1 MATAEDHEKVGTRA
15 CELFR
20 SGMNCAESVL
30 TANMEMLGVE
40 GDWIPRVASGF
51 GGGIA
56 RTCQVCGALTGA
68 VIALGWTCGRESG
81 DDSLEHVYRSGSTL
95 VDEFMEKFLS
105 TSCGMLIDVDLSDD
119 VAREKA
125 RRDGVFE
132 QQCTLYVRFCA
143 ERVAEM
149 IAAS

>member
-1 MATAEDHEKVGTRA
+1 MATAEDYEKVGTRA
-15 CELFR
+15 SELFL

-68 VIALGWTCGRESG
+68 VMTLGWTFGRESG
-81 DDSLEHVYRSGSTL
+81 ADSLDQVYESGSTL
-95 VDEFMEKFLS
+95 IDEFTEKFLS
-105 TSCGMLIDVDLSDD
+105 TSCRMLIDVDLSDS

-132 QQCTLYVRFCA
+132 QQCALYVRFCA